1 MSASS
6 WPLRVAVSVAGLVVL
21 TALAFGLSA
30 CSADEEPTASASAS
44 ASLPTALATVAAA
57 TPQKA
62 FDRYV
67 DERLSEILYPNF
79 PGAKWDSRRFGPA
92 TDSSATILLTV
103 RFKMGEDSAAGDSW
117 ATYSVTRDELTGP
130 WRISRISPP
139 AQRMLPSPMWTVG
152 P

>member
-1 MSASS
+1 
-6 WPLRVAVSVAGLVVL
+6 VAVSVAGLV
-21 TALAFGLSA
+21 ALSAFALGLSA
-30 CSADEEPTASASAS
+30 CSVGDEPSASAS
-44 ASLPTALATVAAA
+44 PSATLPTALATVAAA

-67 DERLSEILYPNF
+67 DERLSEILDPDF
-79 PGAKWDSRRFGPA
+79 PGAKWDSRGFGPA
-92 TDSSATILLTV
+92 TDRSATILLTV
-103 RFKMGEDSAAGDSW
+103 RFKKGEDSAAGESW
-117 ATYSVTRDELTGP
+117 ATYSVTRDEPAGP